1 MQSTFTLELSLF
13 LAKTEPNCKKL
24 ENSYPLLLAQH
35 SIEGVIVAM
44 ALANEKNILALGLA
58 NYAKNNKGKAHEY
71 FLRIYEDLNENAK
84 NFSDLYLGQG
94 NVILSLTVQENL
106 VVYFRMFDEVI
117 FNTMIK

>member
-1 MQSTFTLELSLF
+1 
-13 LAKTEPNCKKL
+13 
-24 ENSYPLLLAQH
+24 
-35 SIEGVIVAM
+35 M